1 MPTFF
6 ALSLGSEVAALS
18 ASRSAQLSLARSRFL
33 LLLLMKIYATG
44 NDRAFLCN
52 LLTGAVGRV

>member
-18 ASRSAQLSLARSRFL
+18 ASCSAQLSLARSRFL
-33 LLLLMKIYATG
+33 LLLLMKIYTTG